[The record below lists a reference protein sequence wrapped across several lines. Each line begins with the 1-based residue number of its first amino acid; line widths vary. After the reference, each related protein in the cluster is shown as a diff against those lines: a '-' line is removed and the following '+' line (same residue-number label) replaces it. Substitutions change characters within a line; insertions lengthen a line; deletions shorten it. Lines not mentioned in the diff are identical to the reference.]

1 MVGGA
6 LGVWP
11 PERFIRQTARA
22 LAALLPAGAYDAA
35 PLELESG
42 LMKWVT
48 FSVTYIQGAVNGA
61 VDLMIETSP
70 YNAVGEVPAG
80 AQEWF
85 TSTLYVA
92 GAPPPAPVGSDIYEE
107 FITFTSTAAANA
119 ITYGPIRLGG
129 TIPRLR
135 VSCRESGVEL
145 TPGTCHIVAYF
156 APYGA

>member
-1 MVGGA
+1 MGA

-11 PERFIRQTARA
+11 PQRLIRQTARA
-22 LAALLPAGAYDAA
+22 LAILPPAGAYDAA

-42 LMKWVT
+42 LLGWVT
-48 FSVTYIQGAVNGA
+48 FGVTYIRGAVGGA

-70 YNAVGEVPAG
+70 YNLVGEVPAG

-85 TSTLYVA
+85 TSTLYIA
-92 GAPPPAPVGSDIYEE
+92 GAAPGPVGSDIYEE
-107 FITFTSTAAANA
+107 FITYTSTAATNA
-119 ITYGPIRLGG
+119 ISYGPIRLGG

-135 VSCRESGVEL
+135 VSCRESGVAL
-145 TPGTCHIVAYF
+145 TPGTCHITAYF

>member
-1 MVGGA
+1 MRGA

-11 PERFIRQTARA
+11 PNSFIRQAARA
-22 LAALLPAGAYDAA
+22 LAVLLPAGAYDAA
-35 PLELESG
+35 PLELQSG

-48 FSVTYIQGAVNGA
+48 FNITYIRGAVNGA
-61 VDLMIETSP
+61 VDFMIETSP

-92 GAPPPAPVGSDIYEE
+92 GAPPPAPVGSDLYEE
-107 FITFTSTAAANA
+107 FITYTSTLATNA

-135 VSCRESGVEL
+135 VFCRESGVVG
-145 TPGTCHIVAYF
+145 TPGTCYIEAYF

>member
-1 MVGGA
+1 MARGA
-6 LGVWP
+6 LGVQP
-11 PERFIRQTARA
+11 PDSFTRQAARA
-22 LAALLPAGAYDAA
+22 LAVLPPAGAYDAA

-48 FSVTYIQGAVNGA
+48 LSVTYIRGAVNGA

-70 YNAVGEVPAG
+70 YNQAAEVPAG

-92 GAPPPAPVGSDIYEE
+92 GAAPGPVGSDVYEE
-107 FITFTSTAAANA
+107 FITYTSTAATNA
-119 ITYGPIRLGG
+119 YTYGPIRLGG

-135 VSCRESGVEL
+135 VSCRESGVVG
-145 TPGTCHIVAYF
+145 TPGTCHITAYF